1 MQIIEV
7 QQHNPDRIFQAPAED
22 ASGKGSG
29 VQEIKRRVLIVDD
42 DIDNARALAYL
53 LASLGHRA
61 EYAIN
66 GIAALKMAQ
75 SFIPHLFI
83 LDLKLP
89 DIHGA
94 EFARQVR
101 LSPQLKNAR
110 IIAITGSSQQQ
121 DRDRAFKGG
130 CDDVLTKP
138 VPTDVLERLV
148 LAVKPT

>member
-1 MQIIEV
+1 MQTLEV
-7 QQHNPDRIFQAPAED
+7 QQYNPDRIFQAPADE
-22 ASGKGSG
+22 ASRKGSG
-29 VQEIKRRVLIVDD
+29 PQGVQRRVLVVDD

-53 LASLGHRA
+53 LSALGHRT

-66 GIAALKMAQ
+66 GTAALRIAQ

-94 EFARQVR
+94 EFARQIR
-101 LSPQLKNAR
+101 LSPQLKDAR
-110 IIAITGSSQQQ
+110 IVAITGSSQQQ

-130 CDDVLTKP
+130 CDEVLTKP
-138 VPTDVLERLV
+138 VPNDVMERLV